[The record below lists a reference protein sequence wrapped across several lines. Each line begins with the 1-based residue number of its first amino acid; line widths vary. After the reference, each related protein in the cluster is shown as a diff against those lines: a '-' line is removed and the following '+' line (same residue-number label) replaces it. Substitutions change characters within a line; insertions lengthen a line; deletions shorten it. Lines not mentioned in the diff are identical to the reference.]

1 MQLRLLWLLNVY
13 WNLIVADF
21 SESEFWINLLN
32 DITTLVEDD
41 DDRQFWKLNDFV
53 VFSILGKEILQ
64 ESKQFSFSF
73 SSILYTVQR
82 TVLEFE
88 VVFSGTEMSE
98 TEYKWNSWTLS

>member
-13 WNLIVADF
+13 WNLIVADL

-53 VFSILGKEILQ
+53 VFSILGKEIL
-64 ESKQFSFSF
+64 
-73 SSILYTVQR
+73 
-82 TVLEFE
+82 
-88 VVFSGTEMSE
+88 
-98 TEYKWNSWTLS
+98 